1 MRIFIRNF
9 GCPANLANGEVV
21 AGCLAEAGHE
31 FVDRVSS
38 ADLVIYNTCAVK
50 GPTENRVISA
60 LRRIPTDRKT
70 IVAGCLPLINL
81 ERLNEEVRFDGAVG
95 PATGIG
101 IVDVVRRVSAGE
113 RVVALGEALSSMPS
127 LLLPRI
133 RLNPVIGI
141 VPVNHGCLGSCAYCC
156 VTFAK
161 GSLRSHSVEEVVGRL
176 KRDLNEGVREFWITS
191 QDTASY
197 GKDKGTNLV
206 NLLKAIST
214 VEGDFKVRVGMM
226 TPSSVMGILDEL
238 VEAFRDG
245 HVFKFVHL
253 PVQSGS
259 DEVLERMRRF
269 YTVNDFKSVVDAFKA
284 KIPDITLS
292 TDIICGF
299 PCESEKAFEETLHL
313 VGEVKPDVVNISKF
327 FPRPRTLA
335 AGMTADFVP
344 LREIKRRSSEATRF
358 SRKIALERNQRWI
371 GWTGDILVD
380 EAGRIPCSWI
390 GRNFAY
396 KPVVVKSPLRLLG
409 KTLRA
414 IVVKAFWTHLEADI
428 VE

>member
-1 MRIFIRNF
+1 
-9 GCPANLANGEVV
+9 
-21 AGCLAEAGHE
+21 
-31 FVDRVSS
+31 
-38 ADLVIYNTCAVK
+38 
-50 GPTENRVISA
+50 
-60 LRRIPTDRKT
+60 
-70 IVAGCLPLINL
+70 LINL
-81 ERLNEEVRFDGAVG
+81 ERLNEEVHFDGVVG

-133 RLNPVIGI
+133 RLNPVIGM

-156 VTFAK
+156 VAFAK
-161 GSLRSHSVEEVVGRL
+161 GSLRSHSMEEVVGRL

-206 NLLKAIST
+206 GLLKAISA

-226 TPSSVMGILDEL
+226 TPSSVMGILDEM

-259 DEVLERMRRF
+259 DEVLERMRRS
-269 YTVNDFKSVVDAFKA
+269 YTVNDFRSVVDAFKA

-313 VGEVKPDVVNISKF
+313 VGEVRPDVVNISKF

-371 GWTGDILVD
+371 GWAGDILVD

-396 KPVVVKSPLRLLG
+396 KPVVVKSPLCLLG
-409 KTLRA
+409 KTLHA
-414 IVVKAFWTHLEADI
+414 TVVKAFWTHLEADI